1 MNKTYTLKELADI
14 AESTAKDADKNSKES
29 KWGSKL
35 TEKERWGF
43 IWREVTKSILDA
55 IGYEFPK
62 DEEREAFHAWC
73 GSGRLEKSDY
83 DDLFEAWKAGREELR
98 RDQMIAKEQ
107 PEAVKPKYHYRGTKL
122 ENITF
127 EKEPAWIPWAGG
139 ACPLPDTVKRW
150 EIRYSDGFVSTNPMK
165 PSKYYWEHDG
175 TKTDI
180 VAYRVLEG

>member
-107 PEAVKPKYHYRGTKL
+107 PEAVKSKYHYRGTKL
-122 ENITF
+122 ENISF

-139 ACPLPDTVKRW
+139 ECPLEDGVKFEYRMRNGDCSGICYHATRH
-150 EIRYSDGFVSTNPMK
+150 E
-165 PSKYYWEHDG
+165 WEHEG
-175 TKTDI
+175 SGYDI
-180 VAYRVLEG
+180 VAYLAWEE